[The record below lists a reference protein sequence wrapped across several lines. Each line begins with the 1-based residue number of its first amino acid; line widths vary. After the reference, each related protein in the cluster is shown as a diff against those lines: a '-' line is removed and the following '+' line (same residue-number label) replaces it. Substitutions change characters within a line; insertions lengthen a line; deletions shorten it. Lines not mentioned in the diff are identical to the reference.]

1 MDEGLIFAWFIAVA
15 IGVSVAISRVKKI
28 NTLDFKIRSLQG
40 KAATQ
45 VFGVIGDL
53 VFLVGLAMYSGVLAE
68 TEYIVGFSALTYI
81 ALSQYSPVNTAF
93 SFLTVAY
100 RTEFAI
106 DDWIQVSNNSG
117 SIKGKVKDFTMK
129 GVRIKTFDMSECIVG
144 CDELIH
150 SVVENLTPNDLF
162 RWQTTLSVS
171 KAIPV
176 ETEETICK
184 AKLGEHTLS
193 EIVDEEGFKQQ
204 AYLEFHDD
212 KLDFKP
218 NYRRISIFT
227 YHPKWIPM
235 AEGAEPIGYEVAYQ
249 ISRDFKRDIY
259 AAMDSQQMSYL
270 DTSFVVT
277 K

>member
-1 MDEGLIFAWFIAVA
+1 MDEGVIFAWFIAVGL
-15 IGVSVAISRVKKI
+15 GVSLAISRVKKV

-45 VFGVIGDL
+45 VFGVVGAII
-53 VFLVGLAMYSGVLAE
+53 FLLGLAAYSGVLAK
-68 TEYIVGFSALTYI
+68 TEVT
-81 ALSQYSPVNTAF
+81 
-93 SFLTVAY
+93 
-100 RTEFAI
+100 
-106 DDWIQVSNNSG
+106 
-117 SIKGKVKDFTMK
+117 GKVKDFTMK
-129 GVRIKTFDMSECIVG
+129 GVRIKTFDMSECIIG
-144 CDELIH
+144 CDELLHTI
-150 SVVENLTPNDLF
+150 VENLTPTELF

-171 KAIPV
+171 KAIPIETV
-176 ETEETICK
+176 ESICK
-184 AKLGEHTLS
+184 VRLGEHALS
-193 EIVDEEGFKQQ
+193 EITDEEGFKQQ

-235 AEGAEPIGYEVAYQ
+235 PEGAEPIGYEVAYQ
-249 ISRDFKRDIY
+249 LSRDFKRDVY
-259 AAMDSQQMSYL
+259 QSLDSQQMSYL

>member
-1 MDEGLIFAWFIAVA
+1 MDEGLVFAWFIAVA
-15 IGVSVAISRVKKI
+15 IAVSAAISRVKKV

-45 VFGVIGDL
+45 VFGVVGAII
-53 VFLVGLAMYSGVLAE
+53 FLLGLAAYSGVLAK

-106 DDWIQVSNNSG
+106 DDWIKVSSNAG
-117 SIKGKVKDFTMK
+117 EVKGKVKDFTMK
-129 GVRIKTFDMSECIVG
+129 GVRIKTFDMSECIIG
-144 CDELIH
+144 CEELIH
-150 SVVENLTPNDLF
+150 SIVENLTPSDLF

-171 KAIPV
+171 KAIPIETV
-176 ETEETICK
+176 ESICK
-184 AKLGEHTLS
+184 VRLGEHALS
-193 EIVDEEGFKQQ
+193 DIMDEEGFKQE

-218 NYRRISIFT
+218 NYRRISIYT

-249 ISRDFKRDIY
+249 LSRDFKRDVY
-259 AAMDSQQMSYL
+259 QSLDSQQMSYL

>member
-1 MDEGLIFAWFIAVA
+1 VDEAFIFAWFIAVVLGVSFA
-15 IGVSVAISRVKKI
+15 IGRGKKF

-45 VFGVIGDL
+45 VFGVIGTL
-53 VFLVGLAMYSGVLAE
+53 IFLVGLAMYSGVLAE

-176 ETEETICK
+176 ETVESICK
-184 AKLGEHTLS
+184 AKLGEHTLT
-193 EIVDEEGFKQQ
+193 EITDEDGFKQQ

-235 AEGAEPIGYEVAYQ
+235 PEGAEPIGYEVAYQ
-249 ISRDFKRDIY
+249 LSRDFKRDVY

-270 DTSFVVT
+270 DTSYVVT

>member
-1 MDEGLIFAWFIAVA
+1 MDEGVIFAWFIAVGL
-15 IGVSVAISRVKKI
+15 GVSLAISRVKKV

-45 VFGVIGDL
+45 VFGVVGAII
-53 VFLVGLAMYSGVLAE
+53 FLLGLAAYSGVLAK
-68 TEYIVGFSALTYI
+68 TEYIVGFSALTYL

-106 DDWIQVSNNSG
+106 DDWIRLSNG
-117 SIKGKVKDFTMK
+117 STAVTGKVKDFTMK
-129 GVRIKTFDMSECIVG
+129 GVRIKTFDMSECIIG
-144 CDELIH
+144 CDELLHTI
-150 SVVENLTPNDLF
+150 VENLTPTELF

-171 KAIPV
+171 KAIPIETV
-176 ETEETICK
+176 ESICK
-184 AKLGEHTLS
+184 VRLGEHALS
-193 EIVDEEGFKQQ
+193 EITDEEGFKQQ

-235 AEGAEPIGYEVAYQ
+235 PEGAEPIGYEVAYQ
-249 ISRDFKRDIY
+249 LSRDFKRDVY
-259 AAMDSQQMSYL
+259 QSLDSQQMSYL

>member
-1 MDEGLIFAWFIAVA
+1 MDEGLVFAWFIAVA
-15 IGVSVAISRVKKI
+15 LCVSAAISRVKKL
-28 NTLDFKIRSLQG
+28 NTIDFKIRSLQG
-40 KAATQ
+40 KAAAQ
-45 VFGVIGDL
+45 VFGVVGAII
-53 VFLVGLAMYSGVLAE
+53 FLIGLAAYSGVLAK

-144 CDELIH
+144 CDELLH
-150 SVVENLTPNDLF
+150 SVVENLTPNELF

-171 KAIPV
+171 KAIPIETV
-176 ETEETICK
+176 ESICK
-184 AKLGEHTLS
+184 VRLGEHALS
-193 EIVDEEGFKQQ
+193 EIMDEDGFKQE

-218 NYRRISIFT
+218 NYRRISIYT

-235 AEGAEPIGYEVAYQ
+235 PEGAEPIGYEVAYQ
-249 ISRDFKRDIY
+249 LSRDFKRDVY
-259 AAMDSQQMSYL
+259 QSLDSQQMSYL

>member
-1 MDEGLIFAWFIAVA
+1 MDEGIIFAWFIAVA
-15 IGVSVAISRVKKI
+15 ICVSVAISRVKKV

-45 VFGVIGDL
+45 VFGVVGALI
-53 VFLVGLAMYSGVLAE
+53 FLVGLAAYSGILAK
-68 TEYIVGFSALTYI
+68 TEYIVGFSALTYL

-106 DDWIQVSNNSG
+106 DDWIKLSNG
-117 SIKGKVKDFTMK
+117 SNEVTGKVKDFTMK
-129 GVRIKTFDMSECIVG
+129 GVRIKTFDMSECIIG
-144 CDELIH
+144 CDELLHTI
-150 SVVENLTPNDLF
+150 VENLTPTDLF

-171 KAIPV
+171 KAIPIETV
-176 ETEETICK
+176 ESICK
-184 AKLGEHTLS
+184 VRLGEHALS
-193 EIVDEEGFKQQ
+193 EIMDEDGFKQE

-218 NYRRISIFT
+218 NYRRISIYT

-235 AEGAEPIGYEVAYQ
+235 PEGAEPIGYEVAYS
-249 ISRDFKRDIY
+249 ISRDFKRDVY
-259 AAMDSQQMSYL
+259 QSLDSQQMSYL

>member
-1 MDEGLIFAWFIAVA
+1 MDEAVIFAWFIAVA
-15 IGVSVAISRVKKI
+15 IGVSIAIGRVKKFNNI
-28 NTLDFKIRSLQG
+28 DFKIRSLQG

-45 VFGVIGDL
+45 VFGVIGGL
-53 VFLVGLAMYSGVLAE
+53 VFLVGLAMYSGLLAE

-106 DDWIQVSNNSG
+106 DDWIRVSKTSG
-117 SIKGKVKDFTMK
+117 EVTGKVKNFTMK
-129 GVRIKTFDMSECIVG
+129 GVRIKTFDMSECIIG
-144 CDELIH
+144 CDELLHAI
-150 SVVENLTPNDLF
+150 VENLTPNDLF

-171 KAIPV
+171 KAIPIETV
-176 ETEETICK
+176 ESIWKVT
-184 AKLGEHTLS
+184 LGEHALS
-193 EIVDEEGFKQQ
+193 EIIDEDGFKQES
-204 AYLEFHDD
+204 YLEFHDD

-218 NYRRISIFT
+218 NYRRISIYT

-235 AEGAEPIGYEVAYQ
+235 PEGAEPIGYEVAYQ
-249 ISRDFKRDIY
+249 ISRDFKRDVY
-259 AAMDSQQMSYL
+259 KSLDSQQMSYL

>member
-1 MDEGLIFAWFIAVA
+1 MDEALIFAWFIAVA
-15 IGVSVAISRVKKI
+15 LGVSVAIGRVKKFNNI
-28 NTLDFKIRSLQG
+28 DFKIRSLQG

-45 VFGVIGDL
+45 VFGVIGGL
-53 VFLVGLAMYSGVLAE
+53 VFLVGLAMYSGLLAE

-106 DDWIQVSNNSG
+106 DDWIRVSKTSG
-117 SIKGKVKDFTMK
+117 EVTGKVKNFTMK
-129 GVRIKTFDMSECIVG
+129 GVRIKTFDMSECIIG
-144 CDELIH
+144 CDELLHAI
-150 SVVENLTPNDLF
+150 VENLTPNDLF

-171 KAIPV
+171 KAIPIETV
-176 ETEETICK
+176 ESICK
-184 AKLGEHTLS
+184 VTLGEHALS
-193 EIVDEEGFKQQ
+193 EIIDEDGFKQES
-204 AYLEFHDD
+204 YLEFHDD

-218 NYRRISIFT
+218 NYRRISIYT

-235 AEGAEPIGYEVAYQ
+235 PEGAEPIGYEVAYQ
-249 ISRDFKRDIY
+249 ISRDFKRDVY
-259 AAMDSQQMSYL
+259 KSLDSQQMSYL

>member
-1 MDEGLIFAWFIAVA
+1 MDEALIFAWFIAVA
-15 IGVSVAISRVKKI
+15 IGVSVAIGRVKKI

-45 VFGVIGDL
+45 VFGVIGGL
-53 VFLVGLAMYSGVLAE
+53 VFLVGLAAYSGVLAK

-100 RTEFAI
+100 RTEFSI
-106 DDWIQVSNNSG
+106 DDWIRVTNQSG
-117 SIKGKVKDFTMK
+117 GVTGKVKDFSMK
-129 GVRIKTFDMSECIVG
+129 GVRIKTFDMSEAIIG
-144 CDELIH
+144 CDELLH

-171 KAIPV
+171 KAIPIETV
-176 ETEETICK
+176 ESICNVT
-184 AKLGEHTLS
+184 LGEHALS
-193 EIVDEEGFKQQ
+193 DIIDEDGFKQE

-235 AEGAEPIGYEVAYQ
+235 PEGAEPIGYEVAYQ
-249 ISRDFKRDIY
+249 ISRDFKRDVY
-259 AAMDSQQMSYL
+259 KSLDSQQMSYL

>member
-1 MDEGLIFAWFIAVA
+1 MDEALIFAWFIAVA
-15 IGVSVAISRVKKI
+15 IGVSVAIGRVKKI

-45 VFGVIGDL
+45 VFGVIGGL
-53 VFLVGLAMYSGVLAE
+53 VFLVGLAAYSGVLAK

-100 RTEFAI
+100 RTEFSI
-106 DDWIQVSNNSG
+106 DDWIRVTNQSG
-117 SIKGKVKDFTMK
+117 GVTGKVKDFSMK
-129 GVRIKTFDMSECIVG
+129 GVRIKTFDMSEAIIG
-144 CDELIH
+144 CDELLH

-171 KAIPV
+171 KAIPIETV
-176 ETEETICK
+176 ESICNVT
-184 AKLGEHTLS
+184 LGEHALS
-193 EIVDEEGFKQQ
+193 DIIDEDGFKQE

-235 AEGAEPIGYEVAYQ
+235 PEGAEPIGYEGAYQ
-249 ISRDFKRDIY
+249 ISRDFKRDVY
-259 AAMDSQQMSYL
+259 KSLDSQQMSYL

>member
-1 MDEGLIFAWFIAVA
+1 MDEGLVFAWFIAVA
-15 IGVSVAISRVKKI
+15 IGVSVAIGRVKKI

-45 VFGVIGDL
+45 VFGVIGGL
-53 VFLVGLAMYSGVLAE
+53 VFLVGLAAYSGVLAK

-100 RTEFAI
+100 RTEFSI
-106 DDWIQVSNNSG
+106 DDWIRVTNQSG
-117 SIKGKVKDFTMK
+117 GVTGKVKDFSMK
-129 GVRIKTFDMSECIVG
+129 GVRIKTFDMSEAIIG
-144 CDELIH
+144 CDELLH

-171 KAIPV
+171 KAIPIETV
-176 ETEETICK
+176 ESICNVT
-184 AKLGEHTLS
+184 LGEHALS
-193 EIVDEEGFKQQ
+193 DIIDEDGFKQE

-235 AEGAEPIGYEVAYQ
+235 PEGAEPIGYEVAYQ
-249 ISRDFKRDIY
+249 ISRDFKRDVY
-259 AAMDSQQMSYL
+259 KSLDSQQMSYL

>member
-1 MDEGLIFAWFIAVA
+1 VDEGLVFAWFIAVA
-15 IGVSVAISRVKKI
+15 LCVSAAISRVKKL
-28 NTLDFKIRSLQG
+28 NTIDFKIRSLQG
-40 KAATQ
+40 KAAAQ
-45 VFGVIGDL
+45 VFGVVGAII
-53 VFLVGLAMYSGVLAE
+53 FLIGLAAYSGVLAK

-106 DDWIQVSNNSG
+106 DDWINVSNKAG
-117 SIKGKVKDFTMK
+117 AIKGKVKDFTMK
-129 GVRIKTFDMSECIVG
+129 GVRIKTFDMSECIIG
-144 CDELIH
+144 CDELLH

-162 RWQTTLSVS
+162 RWQTTMSVS

-176 ETEETICK
+176 ETVESTCK
-184 AKLGEHTLS
+184 AKLGEHALS
-193 EIVDEEGFKQQ
+193 DITDEDGFKQQ

-235 AEGAEPIGYEVAYQ
+235 PEGAEPIGYEVAYQ
-249 ISRDFKRDIY
+249 ISREFKRDIY

>member
-1 MDEGLIFAWFIAVA
+1 VDEGLIFAWFIAVA
-15 IGVSVAISRVKKI
+15 IGVSAAVSRVKRI
-28 NTLDFKIRSLQG
+28 NTLDFKIRSLTG
-40 KAATQ
+40 KAAGQ
-45 VFGVIGDL
+45 VFGVLGVLI
-53 VFLVGLAMYSGVLAE
+53 FLVGVAAYSGVLAK

-106 DDWIQVSNNSG
+106 DDWINISNKDG
-117 SIKGKVKDFTMK
+117 AIKGKVKDFTMK
-129 GVRIKTFDMSECIVG
+129 GVRIKTFDMSECIIG
-144 CDELIH
+144 CDELLH

-176 ETEETICK
+176 ETVETICK

>member
-1 MDEGLIFAWFIAVA
+1 MDEALIFAWFIAVA
-15 IGVSVAISRVKKI
+15 LGVSFAIGRVKKI

-45 VFGVIGDL
+45 VFGVIGGL
-53 VFLVGLAMYSGVLAE
+53 IFLVGIAMYSGVLAE

-100 RTEFAI
+100 RTEFSI

-129 GVRIKTFDMSECIVG
+129 GVRIKTFDMSECIIG
-144 CDELIH
+144 CDELLH

-171 KAIPV
+171 KAIPIETV
-176 ETEETICK
+176 ESICNVT
-184 AKLGEHTLS
+184 LGEHALS
-193 EIVDEEGFKQQ
+193 EIMDEDGFKQE

-218 NYRRISIFT
+218 NYRRISIYT

-235 AEGAEPIGYEVAYQ
+235 PEGAEPIGYEVAYQ
-249 ISRDFKRDIY
+249 ISRDFKRDVY
-259 AAMDSQQMSYL
+259 KSLDSQQMSYL

>member
-1 MDEGLIFAWFIAVA
+1 MDEAIIFGWFIAVA
-15 IGVSVAISRVKKI
+15 IGVSLAVGRVKKF

-45 VFGVIGDL
+45 VFGIIGGL
-53 VFLVGLAMYSGVLAE
+53 VFLVGIAMYSGLLAQ

-106 DDWIQVSNNSG
+106 DDWVRVSCESG
-117 SIKGKVKDFTMK
+117 EVTGKVKDFTMK
-129 GVRIKTFDMSECIVG
+129 GVRLKTFDMSECIVG

-150 SVVENLTPNDLF
+150 AVVENLTPNDLF

-171 KAIPV
+171 KAIPIETV
-176 ETEETICK
+176 ESICK
-184 AKLGEHTLS
+184 VTLGEHALS
-193 EIVDEEGFKQQ
+193 EIVDEEGFKQE

-235 AEGAEPIGYEVAYQ
+235 PEGAEPIGYEVAYQ
-249 ISRDFKRDIY
+249 LSRDFKRDVY
-259 AAMDSQQMSYL
+259 QSLDSQQMSYL

>member
-1 MDEGLIFAWFIAVA
+1 MDEGLVFAWFIAVA
-15 IGVSVAISRVKKI
+15 IAVSAAISRVKKL

-40 KAATQ
+40 KAAAQ
-45 VFGVIGDL
+45 VFGVVGAL
-53 VFLVGLAMYSGVLAE
+53 VFLVGLAAYSGVLAK

-100 RTEFAI
+100 RTEFSI
-106 DDWIQVSNNSG
+106 DDWIKVSNSAG
-117 SIKGKVKDFTMK
+117 
-129 GVRIKTFDMSECIVG
+129 
-144 CDELIH
+144 
-150 SVVENLTPNDLF
+150 
-162 RWQTTLSVS
+162 LSVS

-176 ETEETICK
+176 ETVENICK
-184 AKLGEHTLS
+184 SKLGEHSLS
-193 EIVDEEGFKQQ
+193 EIIDEEGFKQE
-204 AYLEFHDD
+204 AYLELHDD

-235 AEGAEPIGYEVAYQ
+235 PEGAEPIGYEVAYQ
-249 ISRDFKRDIY
+249 ISREFKRDIY

>member
-1 MDEGLIFAWFIAVA
+1 MDEGLVFAWFIAVA
-15 IGVSVAISRVKKI
+15 IAVSAAISRVKKV

-45 VFGVIGDL
+45 VFGVVGAII
-53 VFLVGLAMYSGVLAE
+53 FLLGLAAYSGVLAK

-106 DDWIQVSNNSG
+106 DDWIRLSNG
-117 SIKGKVKDFTMK
+117 SSEITGKVKDFTMK
-129 GVRIKTFDMSECIVG
+129 GVRIKTFDMSECIIG
-144 CDELIH
+144 CDELLHTI
-150 SVVENLTPNDLF
+150 VENLTPTDLF

-171 KAIPV
+171 KAIPIETV
-176 ETEETICK
+176 ESICK
-184 AKLGEHTLS
+184 VRLGEHALS
-193 EIVDEEGFKQQ
+193 DIMDEEGFKQE

-218 NYRRISIFT
+218 NYRRISIYT

-249 ISRDFKRDIY
+249 LSRDFKRDVY
-259 AAMDSQQMSYL
+259 QSLDSQQMSYL

>member
-1 MDEGLIFAWFIAVA
+1 MDEGLVFAWFIAVA
-15 IGVSVAISRVKKI
+15 LGVSAAISRVKKL

-40 KAATQ
+40 KAAAQ
-45 VFGVIGDL
+45 VFGVVGCII
-53 VFLVGLAMYSGVLAE
+53 FLIGLAAYSGVLAK
-68 TEYIVGFSALTYI
+68 TEYIVGFSALTYM

-106 DDWIQVSNNSG
+106 DDWIKVSSNAG
-117 SIKGKVKDFTMK
+117 EVKGKVKDFTMK
-129 GVRIKTFDMSECIVG
+129 GVRIKTFDMSECIIG
-144 CDELIH
+144 CDELLH
-150 SVVENLTPNDLF
+150 SVVENLTPTDLF

-176 ETEETICK
+176 ETVETICK
-184 AKLGEHTLS
+184 TKLGEHTLT
-193 EIVDEEGFKQQ
+193 EIIDEEGFKQE

-235 AEGAEPIGYEVAYQ
+235 PEGVEPIGYEVAYQ
-249 ISRDFKRDIY
+249 LSRDFKRDIY